1 MATPLDPDYRAHL
14 QRLSDMFAASIPARM
29 AAIAAALAAAG
40 THPGRQQLEL
50 LHGALHT
57 VAGSAGSFGF
67 KVLGDQARR
76 LEQAVR
82 GLMDRLENPA
92 AHGMAEGLSDPLPG
106 WMALVP
112 QVHAYLDWA
121 SDDPLS
127 TTYLTHD

>member
-29 AAIAAALAAAG
+29 AAIGDALAAAG
-40 THPGRQQLEL
+40 TKPDRQQLEQ

-67 KVLGDQARR
+67 TVLGDQARR

-82 GLMDRLENPA
+82 GLIDDVSAGEA
-92 AHGMAEGLSDPLPG
+92 AGESD
-106 WMALVP
+106 WAALVP
-112 QVHAYLDWA
+112 QVVAYLDWA
-121 SDDPLS
+121 RIGPRR